1 MNELTFE
8 SIDNTVLDTL
18 RPAQKSYWT
27 LVALLMMGILLGAGC
42 WVYQIFVGIGVGGQN
57 NPVHWGIYL
66 VNFVFWVGIAHS
78 GTLISAILHLFR
90 AAWRNPIARAAE
102 TMTIFAVCTAGLF
115 PFIHLGRVWVVIYMI
130 PVPNPR
136 TLWPNFTS
144 PLMFD
149 VVAISTYLIVSA
161 LFWYT
166 GMLPD
171 LATIRDRATGTRKK
185 IFHIL
190 SLGWTGAHEQWRHY
204 ARGFL
209 FFAALATP
217 LVVSVHS
224 VVSWD
229 FALGVVPGWHT
240 TIFAP
245 YFVAGAIHSGLAMV
259 LTLMIPLR
267 KIFRFEKFITI
278 HVLENVAKTIVFTGL
293 IVALAYGTELFIAW
307 YSRNIVEMETF
318 RWRIFGVYSHEYWI
332 MVICNTQIPLLF
344 LFRKI
349 RTSIS
354 WLFGI
359 SLIIN
364 VGMWYER
371 FVIIIGSVAHDF
383 IPYAWGLYWPRP
395 IELGIM
401 LGSFCLFFFL
411 FVLFVKHLPS
421 VSMTEMKETLHQT
434 ESGKIK
440 RPALELP
447 PALTAPHCPGM
458 MTVPDQPAPVT
469 VLGLFKSDEDAASA
483 IRGLKNSPWTFKR
496 VHSPIPSSIIMG
508 ALGLKKSRVGWFTL
522 AGGISGFLSGFA
534 MAAFAAT
541 RWNLIVGGKP
551 VVAWVP
557 FVIVGFEFTVLFAV
571 LGNVAGLLTQTGLP
585 QFDPPEGYDP
595 GCSADRFGVMATCD
609 PGQQAELSRFFM
621 NYDAEVNF
629 FEGFTC
635 S

>member
-1 MNELTFE
+1 MTELTFE

-18 RPAQKSYWT
+18 RPASKSYWI
-27 LVALLMMGILLGAGC
+27 LVALLMIGVLTGAGC

-57 NPVHWGIYL
+57 NPVHWGTYL

-78 GTLISAILHLFR
+78 GTLISAVLHLLR
-90 AAWRNPIARAAE
+90 AGWRNPIARAAE

-115 PFIHLGRVWVVIYMI
+115 PFIHLGRVWLVFYML

-149 VVAISTYLIVSA
+149 VVAISTYLIVST

-171 LATIRDRATGTRKK
+171 LATIRDRAGGTRKK

-190 SLGWTGAHEQWRHY
+190 SMGWTGAHEQWRHY
-204 ARGFL
+204 ARGYL

-217 LVVSVHS
+217 LVISVHS

-267 KIFRFEKFITI
+267 KIFSFEKFITI
-278 HVLENVAKTIVFTGL
+278 HVLESVAKTIVFTGL
-293 IVALAYGTELFIAW
+293 IVGFAYGTELFIAW
-307 YSRNIVEMETF
+307 YSHNTVEMETF
-318 RWRIFGVYSHEYWI
+318 RWRIFGDYSLEYWI
-332 MVICNTQIPLLF
+332 MVICNSLVPLLF

-349 RTSIS
+349 RSS
-354 WLFGI
+354 VYWLFGL
-359 SLIIN
+359 SLLIN
-364 VGMWYER
+364 VGMWFER

-383 IPYAWGLYWPRP
+383 LPYAWGLYWPTFV
-395 IELGIM
+395 EWGIM
-401 LGSFCLFFFL
+401 LGSFSLFFFL

-421 VSMTEMKETLHQT
+421 LSMTEMKETLHQAET
-434 ESGKIK
+434 GKIGGS
-440 RPALELP
+440 PVLQPQALSAQRVPEIIP
-447 PALTAPHCPGM
+447 
-458 MTVPDQPAPVT
+458 VPDRPVSI
-469 VLGLFKSDEDAASA
+469 LGLFKSDVEAASA
-483 IRGLKNSPWTFKR
+483 IRGLKNSPWSFKR
-496 VHSPIPSSIIMG
+496 VHSPIPSPAIME
-508 ALGLKKSRVGWFTL
+508 ALHLKKSRVGWFTL
-522 AGGISGFLSGFA
+522 AGGMMGFLTGIALAVFS
-534 MAAFAAT
+534 AT

-557 FVIVGFEFTVLFAV
+557 FFIVGFEFTVLFAV
-571 LGNVAGLLTQTGLP
+571 FGNVVGLLTQTGLP
-585 QFDPPEGYDP
+585 QWDLPAGYDP
-595 GCSADRFGVMATCD
+595 GCSADCFGVLAACD
-609 PGQQAELSRFFM
+609 SGQQVELSRFFL
-621 NYDAEVNF
+621 NHGAKVNHF
-629 FEGFTC
+629 Q
-635 S
+635 